1 METMSRLSILK
12 EFWDFLRV
20 RKKWWLAPIII
31 VLLLLGVL
39 IFFAQTSAV
48 APFIYTLF

>member
-1 METMSRLSILK
+1 MSKLSILK

-31 VLLLLGVL
+31 VLLLLGLL
-39 IFFAQTSAV
+39 IILTQSSAV